1 MDEFAKYLDL
11 IEELAKSTLDVV
23 ERFKSGKQPKTSRS
37 KRTYKFEYV
46 ESILADAGRPLH
58 VNEIIEIAKK
68 DYKVN
73 ISKDSLSSAIS
84 KKIRAGSGIVRTAPN
99 TFELREV

>member
-1 MDEFAKYLDL
+1 MNEFGKYLDL

-23 ERFKSGKQPKTSRS
+23 NRFKNGVPTKTLRS

-46 ESILADAGRPLH
+46 ESILRNAGKPLH
-58 VNEIIEIAKK
+58 IDEIIEIAKK

-99 TFELREV
+99 TFAFTEV